1 MTGEGQL
8 LEAYQDWRRLAEL
21 EGEAI
26 RTRDWSL
33 VADCQKKLSA
43 LQSRISRLTNGPRE
57 EWRRS
62 GGDLAQKEI
71 HLRQTISSLI
81 ELETQ
86 NSASLAAAKE
96 SARAQLAQAEVI
108 RQNLKRVQRSYS
120 PTGPAVWNSFS

>member
-1 MTGEGQL
+1 MTGEAQL

-26 RTRDWSL
+26 RTRDWKL
-33 VADCQKKLSA
+33 VVDCQKKLSV
-43 LQSRISRLTNGPRE
+43 LQSHISRFTNQARE
-57 EWRRS
+57 EWRR
-62 GGDLAQKEI
+62 GGVDLAPKEI
-71 HLRQTISSLI
+71 HLHQTISSLI

-86 NSASLAAAKE
+86 NSSSLAAAKE
-96 SARAQLAQAEVI
+96 DARAHLAQAEVI